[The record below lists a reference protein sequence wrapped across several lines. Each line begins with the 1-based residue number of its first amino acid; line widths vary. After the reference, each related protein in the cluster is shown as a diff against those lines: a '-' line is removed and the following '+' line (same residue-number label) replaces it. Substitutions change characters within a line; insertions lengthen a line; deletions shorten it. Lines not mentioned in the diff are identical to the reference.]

1 MTSTL
6 NTKTQPSPSSKSIRL
21 RRNRSESQWRKLLE
35 QFNTSGLTQAQFC
48 KDHHISSGSFH
59 KWKKRL
65 FASDQDGLPNP
76 FIEVAPLEQSAIA
89 ISEPVHPKTKQDWDV
104 ELELAKGCILRVR
117 LS

>member
-35 QFNTSGLTQAQFC
+35 QFNVSGLTQAQFC

-65 FASDQDGLPNP
+65 FASDKGSLPNR
-76 FIEVAPLEQSAIA
+76 FIEVAPLEQNAITV
-89 ISEPVHPKTKQDWDV
+89 SEPTHRKIKQNWDV

>member
-6 NTKTQPSPSSKSIRL
+6 STKSQPSSPSKSIRL

-48 KDHHISSGSFH
+48 KKHHISSGSFH

-65 FASDQDGLPNP
+65 FASDQSGLSSP
-76 FIEVAPLEQSAIA
+76 FIEVAPLEMNAITA
-89 ISEPVHPKTKQDWDV
+89 SEPMHPETKQAWDV
-104 ELELAKGCILRVR
+104 ELELTKGCILRVR